1 MDRVVDQ
8 WSWQQDL
15 EQGQPPVRVGD
26 RDEANMKVLAATGK
40 ECVEFHSCQLS
51 RQFGTVEQMSA
62 TLTSPP
68 QLLPAAEANLGYLF
82 RLAYQRFRALLE
94 DELEDIGLS
103 AQEYAILS
111 VFETRA
117 ELSTSEL
124 ARVTQVT
131 RQSMHPVILRL
142 ESAGLL
148 ERRARNQRV
157 VLLRPTKRGRDVL
170 RAATRRIRVVERA
183 AFAGLSQKD
192 EATVRAWLARLAAMP
207 TRPGRAEAH
216 GEERS

>member
-1 MDRVVDQ
+1 
-8 WSWQQDL
+8 
-15 EQGQPPVRVGD
+15 
-26 RDEANMKVLAATGK
+26 
-40 ECVEFHSCQLS
+40 
-51 RQFGTVEQMSA
+51 MSA
-62 TLTSPP
+62 TLTSSAQPIP
-68 QLLPAAEANLGYLF
+68 GAGANLGYLF

-124 ARVTQVT
+124 ARLTQVT
-131 RQSMHPVILRL
+131 RQTMHQLILRL

-148 ERRARNQRV
+148 DRRARNQRV
-157 VLLRPTKRGRDVL
+157 VLLAPTKQGRDAL
-170 RAATRRIRVVERA
+170 RAATRRVRGVERA

-192 EATVRAWLARLAAMP
+192 EATVRAWLAGLAAA
-207 TRPGRAEAH
+207 TA
-216 GEERS
+216 